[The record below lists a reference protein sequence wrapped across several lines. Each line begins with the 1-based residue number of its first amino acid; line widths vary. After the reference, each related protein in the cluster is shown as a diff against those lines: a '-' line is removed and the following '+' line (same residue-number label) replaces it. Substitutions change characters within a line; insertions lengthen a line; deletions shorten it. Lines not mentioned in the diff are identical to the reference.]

1 MKSIYI
7 NIISGMSILTLVDQ
21 LCVYRRRKYLTN
33 LENKQLAPLRKI
45 EEILDS
51 LSNQEAFDIICGN
64 KDKIKLN

>member
-1 MKSIYI
+1 
-7 NIISGMSILTLVDQ
+7 MSILTLVDQ